1 MQSPRDQKTQHRL
14 TRERSLFSQ
23 VCIQTFCLLSLSHF
37 KSGSCLVNTDH
48 LSGTPR
54 IVVVCLLVTILTRQV
69 GAWETPSH
77 VKVGRCFKVVLS
89 LTLQLLSFVFP
100 GLDDGHL
107 CGRSRGSTG
116 QAAGQADQRGAEEG
130 KTADG

>member
-1 MQSPRDQKTQHRL
+1 M
-14 TRERSLFSQ
+14 
-23 VCIQTFCLLSLSHF
+23 
-37 KSGSCLVNTDH
+37 
-48 LSGTPR
+48 
-54 IVVVCLLVTILTRQV
+54 
-69 GAWETPSH
+69 
-77 VKVGRCFKVVLS
+77 KVGRCFKVVLS

-130 KTADG
+130 ETADGRLLLEIIKDLAWGGNTLGSNSSFPI